1 MPIPIKQSPSIAE
14 GLSVTDN
21 RGISL
26 VEVILSSA
34 LFVLLVTAL
43 GGSLVYGRE
52 AARLSGDR
60 SRAIF
65 LAAEGL
71 EATRNIRDNN
81 FSNLVDGTYG
91 LATSSNEWIFSGSSD
106 NVGIFTR
113 ELTISTISIDSKQ
126 VIAEVSW
133 QQTPQRVGTIALTTY
148 LNNWAESIPL
158 VFVDCAEY
166 CVSINYISGTCR
178 QNPQQCLNNNEIYET
193 GGDIYCP
200 INPNTDTCCCL

>member
-1 MPIPIKQSPSIAE
+1 MPIPIKQLQSTAVV
-14 GLSVTDN
+14 LSATDN

-52 AARLSGDR
+52 SARLSGDR

-71 EATRNIRDNN
+71 EAARNIRDNN

-91 LATSSNEWIFSGSSD
+91 LATSSNEWTFSGSSD
-106 NVGIFTR
+106 STGIFTR
-113 ELTISTISIDSKQ
+113 EITISSIDADSKQ
-126 VIAEVSW
+126 VTAEVSW
-133 QQTPQRVGTIALTTY
+133 QQTPQRIGTTSLTTY
-148 LNNWAESIPL
+148 LNNWAESIPVV
-158 VFVDCAEY
+158 VFMDCSEY
-166 CVSINYISGTCR
+166 CASINYTSGICR
-178 QNPQQCLNNNEIYET
+178 QNPQQCVNNNSVHEA
-193 GGDIYCP
+193 GGDAYC
-200 INPNTDTCCCL
+200 IVNPNDTCCCF